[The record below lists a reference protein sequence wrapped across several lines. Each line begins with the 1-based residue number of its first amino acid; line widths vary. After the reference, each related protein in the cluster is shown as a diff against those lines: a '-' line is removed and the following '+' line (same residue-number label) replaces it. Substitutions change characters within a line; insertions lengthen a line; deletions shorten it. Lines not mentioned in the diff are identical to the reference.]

1 MKEEKTKVV
10 EDSLF
15 QQVVISGLKVS
26 LGRHSLVLLQN
37 GVISGVPQIPD
48 KPIKKISTSPSR

>member
-15 QQVVISGLKVS
+15 QQVFISGLKVS
-26 LGRHSLVLLQN
+26 LGRHSSVLLQN
-37 GVISGVPQIPD
+37 GIISGLP
-48 KPIKKISTSPSR
+48 